1 MFRQRSVPSVWDEM
15 DRLQRE
21 MNRLFEDFGPG
32 MKPIVG
38 FPAMNVWMNED
49 GAVASAELPGDNV
62 NDLDIRVVGQTLTLA
77 GERKMED
84 LPKDAVFHRRERSK
98 GKFTRTLDLPFMVD
112 SEKVQATLEKGILRI
127 LLPRAEQDKPRKISV
142 KTV

>member
-21 MNRLFEDFGPG
+21 MNRLFEDFDSGTQ
-32 MKPIVG
+32 PIAG
-38 FPAMNVWMNED
+38 FPAMNVWMNEE
-49 GAVASAELPGDNV
+49 GAVVTAELPGVNV
-62 NDLDIRVVGQTLTLA
+62 NDLDIRVVGQTLTLS

-98 GKFTRTLDLPFMVD
+98 GKFTRTLDLPFLVD